1 MKIFLFFLQLI
12 IQCITAAGEE
22 NNKLDLDM
30 LGKGSMSAL
39 HYAAQL
45 GETKIIGRL
54 LQAGKAQLVNSH
66 SNAHWH
72 FVVDVGATRSL
83 LNDKSHSALDIAVT
97 NGHLESA
104 NVLRFDPAKVSI
116 CLAAKH
122 GLFVPAYGISFLYSM
137 YVCVVDR

>member
-1 MKIFLFFLQLI
+1 
-12 IQCITAAGEE
+12 
-22 NNKLDLDM
+22 M

-54 LQAGKAQLVNSH
+54 LQAGKALLVIICEYCLL
-66 SNAHWH
+66 AG
-72 FVVDVGATRSL
+72 VIVGATRSL
-83 LNDKSHSALDIAVT
+83 LNDKGHSALDIAVT

-116 CLAAKH
+116 CMASKH
-122 GLFVPAYGISFLYSM
+122 GHCLLPEAIDPSIL
-137 YVCVVDR
+137 